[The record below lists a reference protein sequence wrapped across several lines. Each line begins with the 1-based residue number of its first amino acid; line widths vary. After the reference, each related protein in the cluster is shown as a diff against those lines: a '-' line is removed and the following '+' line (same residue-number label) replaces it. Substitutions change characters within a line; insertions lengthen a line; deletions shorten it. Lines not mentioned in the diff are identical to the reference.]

1 MSKSLC
7 FIFGMITGAV
17 AGYYVARQRCEE
29 EIKSVREAFRADS
42 EESEKTADKEPA
54 VSPEKQE
61 EIDYMNIIRK
71 N

>member
-7 FIFGMITGAV
+7 FIFGMVAGAV

-42 EESEKTADKEPA
+42 ENQKRQQIKNLWFLL
-54 VSPEKQE
+54 K
-61 EIDYMNIIRK
+61 NRK
-71 N
+71 KLTI